1 MRKIKITSE
10 QYTNLLLREQR
21 NRLSSKLLNE
31 SNKEVLLAV
40 SSLMG
45 VNLSGL
51 NKEIA
56 EKALKDK
63 TIMNKVVSTLENDEK
78 INELVSNLEEK
89 GMKNAKDK
97 LSVNSKKIVDNFNEN
112 SDKNNLGLK
121 MGSFIIY
128 NLNDKE

>member
-21 NRLSSKLLNE
+21 TRLSSKLLNE

-78 INELVSNLEEK
+78 INELISNLEEK